1 MAVPLVVAVFI
12 ALGIGL
18 LIGIEREWS
27 DPGTLFAGS
36 RTLPLIAGFGA
47 LVQAFFPNLLP
58 IAVVLVGGLV
68 VVAYV
73 SKVATTGD
81 IGMTTAIAT
90 MLTFVYGAMATH
102 SDTGLRL
109 AVVLGTVTMALLAE
123 KRAIHE
129 FAGRLDE
136 AEMRASLKFLIVA
149 LVVFPL
155 LPPERLPLLGGLQLR
170 FVWLMVV
177 FVSGISLAGYVL
189 AKLVG
194 SEVGFEVTGVLG
206 GVVSSTATAVSMA
219 ENARRDASLTG
230 LCGIATVIAS
240 LTMFVRILLEVLVVN
255 PALFVPIV
263 VPVAGM
269 ALVGIVVAV
278 IEYRGVRGDAPL
290 AADIEN
296 LFRLW
301 PALLFGVFF
310 AAVLVASSALSVAF
324 GAVGVYSVAIVSG
337 LVDINAITISLS
349 NLARSGSISTATAT
363 NGIVLAASVNTAV
376 KIVIVWLFGTRA
388 LGRTVVVVLGIVA
401 VVGVGFVVLLS
412 FVSTN
417 GRAIFEF
424 RENFADGLLIRQ
436 DNPCDVVESSDT
448 YL

>member
-27 DPGTLFAGS
+27 DPGTPFAGS
-36 RTLPLIAGFGA
+36 RTLPLVAGFGA

-58 IAVVLVGGLV
+58 IAIVLVGGLV

-73 SKVATTGD
+73 GKVVTTGD
-81 IGMTTAIAT
+81 IGMTTAVAT

-155 LPPERLPLLGGLQLR
+155 LPPERISLLGGLRLDFR

-194 SEVGFEVTGVLG
+194 SEVGFEVTGALG

-255 PALFVPIV
+255 QALFVPIV
-263 VPVAGM
+263 VPIAGM
-269 ALVGIVVAV
+269 TLVGVVVAV
-278 IEYRGVRGDAPL
+278 IEYRGVREDVPL
-290 AADIEN
+290 TADIEN

-324 GAVGVYSVAIVSG
+324 GTVGVYSVAIVSG

-376 KIVIVWLFGTRA
+376 KIAIVWLFGTRA
-388 LGRTVVVVLGIVA
+388 LGKTVVVVLGIVA
-401 VVGVGFVVLLS
+401 VVGVGFVAL
-412 FVSTN
+412 
-417 GRAIFEF
+417 
-424 RENFADGLLIRQ
+424 
-436 DNPCDVVESSDT
+436 
-448 YL
+448 

>member
-27 DPGTLFAGS
+27 DPGTPFAGS

-81 IGMTTAIAT
+81 IGMTTAVAT

-129 FAGRLDE
+129 FADRLDE

-155 LPPERLPLLGGLQLR
+155 LPSERIAALGGLDFR

-177 FVSGISLAGYVL
+177 FVSGISLSGYVL

-194 SEVGFEVTGVLG
+194 SEVGFEVTGALG
-206 GVVSSTATAVSMA
+206 GLVSSTATAVSMA
-219 ENARRDASLTG
+219 ENARRDDSLTG

-240 LTMFVRILLEVLVVN
+240 LAMFVRILLEVLVVN
-255 PALFVPIV
+255 PALFVPVV
-263 VPVAGM
+263 VPITGM
-269 ALVGIVVAV
+269 TVVGVVVAAV
-278 IEYRGVRGDAPL
+278 EYRGIRGDAPL

-310 AAVLVASSALSVAF
+310 ALVLVASAALSAEF
-324 GAVGVYSVAIVSG
+324 GAVGVYSIAIVSG

-349 NLARSGSISTATAT
+349 NLSRSGDISTATAT
-363 NGIVLAASVNTAV
+363 GGIVLAASVNTAV
-376 KIVIVWLFGTRA
+376 KIAVVWLFGTRA
-388 LGRTVVVVLGIVA
+388 LGRTVVVVLGVVA
-401 VVGVGFVVLLS
+401 AVGIGFVVL
-412 FVSTN
+412 
-417 GRAIFEF
+417 
-424 RENFADGLLIRQ
+424 
-436 DNPCDVVESSDT
+436 
-448 YL
+448 